1 MHIIEIIKNKKDYLS
16 LPLLAD
22 EQENMIDF
30 YLKLTRG
37 EKVMDAP

>member
-16 LPLLAD
+16 LLLLAD
-22 EQENMIDF
+22 EQENMIDL